1 MTLNTSQPQSCNS
14 LFPYLIC
21 PRLSF
26 SAALF
31 FWEVGVGEKKGL
43 EGSFGFVVV
52 CCFVCQRCFVWAL
65 MPVSSK
71 ALLLQDM
78 QLEIDRWVDRERQTA
93 GDTGTDCR
101 EAKGT
106 LYIMPVPSKILFY
119 LQKLFRNGEKR
130 PFPPLTSLQRRCFIN
145 HYHGPAWIIF
155 YTCEEQRYLSF
166 SDQRK

>member
-1 MTLNTSQPQSCNS
+1 MF
-14 LFPYLIC
+14 LFVL
-21 PRLSF
+21 F
-26 SAALF
+26 LF
-31 FWEVGVGEKKGL
+31 FWGVGVWGKRGL
-43 EGSFGFVVV
+43 EGSLSFVVV

-71 ALLLQDM
+71 ALLPQDM

-93 GDTGTDCR
+93 SDTGTDCR

-106 LYIMPVPSKILFY
+106 LYIMPMPSKILFY

-145 HYHGPAWIIF
+145 HYHGAGLNHFLYMWGTMLPFIF
-155 YTCEEQRYLSF
+155 RPKEIK
-166 SDQRK
+166 SDATVFADTMDKEL